1 MASERKSS
9 WNNRLAKA
17 ETVLV
22 LALITEM
29 LLNPWLFSQTQIP
42 HAGQTL
48 LKMLIVVG
56 CFGPVFSVVSR
67 MIDGSLSA
75 TRSVTVSVL
84 SLPKLAAHVVIL
96 TTLFLTFYWAM
107 HHTLP
112 WRDLKWPDSRGQG
125 SVARG

>member
-75 TRSVTVSVL
+75 VSRASNGRL
-84 SLPKLAAHVVIL
+84 RLAGNWC
-96 TTLFLTFYWAM
+96 T
-107 HHTLP
+107 
-112 WRDLKWPDSRGQG
+112 G
-125 SVARG
+125 S